1 MKNALSFTGL
11 APIVGYRKSG
21 EPIYLI
27 AGGAV
32 DVPGP
37 TGILVNAYLPNRALP
52 NPGSDHASPVSAA
65 QEPETRLTRVG
76 SRTTGGAQVATAAGG
91 LEWAETQVT
100 TAYDLILDA
109 AYRDGL
115 VYDMFATKRPTRLT
129 HNGAIVSFGATND
142 LDDDPTTAELI
153 EDYDVLPTKFKTAH
167 VDIGMKE
174 YGRVV
179 SRTRMTRGMS
189 MLPFD
194 PVAGEKI
201 ARNAVS
207 TMDRLAQNA
216 LYAAGGISFSKT
228 PGTFG
233 TAGGVPQAIAPVS
246 LKPTQTLQ
254 KIAQQFLTDNVEPF
268 ANGVFAAIISP
279 AEETALRQ
287 ESDAGGWRYFQINQQ
302 PSGGGGAIQRR
313 QIGIYENFMFFVN
326 NRLVGNK
333 AIFLGADALAKV
345 YPNVEGFGPAPY
357 TEVAPVIDKLKR
369 FWSYGWGWVGSYGR
383 YKAEAIATSRLDT

>member
-1 MKNALSFTGL
+1 
-11 APIVGYRKSG
+11 
-21 EPIYLI
+21 
-27 AGGAV
+27 
-32 DVPGP
+32 
-37 TGILVNAYLPNRALP
+37 
-52 NPGSDHASPVSAA
+52 
-65 QEPETRLTRVG
+65 
-76 SRTTGGAQVATAAGG
+76 
-91 LEWAETQVT
+91 
-100 TAYDLILDA
+100 
-109 AYRDGL
+109 
-115 VYDMFATKRPTRLT
+115 MFATKRPTRLT

-153 EDYDVLPTKFKTAH
+153 EDDVLPTKFKTAH

-201 ARNAVS
+201 ACNAVS

-246 LKPTQTLQ
+246 LEADPDPPEDRSAVPHGQRR
-254 KIAQQFLTDNVEPF
+254 
-268 ANGVFAAIISP
+268 
-279 AEETALRQ
+279 ALRQ
-287 ESDAGGWRYFQINQQ
+287 RRLRCDHLARRGDRAAPESDAGGWRYFQINQQ

-345 YPNVEGFGPAPY
+345 PP
-357 TEVAPVIDKLKR
+357 
-369 FWSYGWGWVGSYGR
+369 
-383 YKAEAIATSRLDT
+383 TSRASVPRRTPRSPR